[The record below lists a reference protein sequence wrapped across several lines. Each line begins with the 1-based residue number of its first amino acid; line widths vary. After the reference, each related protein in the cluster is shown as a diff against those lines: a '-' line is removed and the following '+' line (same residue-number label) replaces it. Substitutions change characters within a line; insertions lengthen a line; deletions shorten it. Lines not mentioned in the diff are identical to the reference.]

1 MVMALS
7 RPFPSLPWLSAHFYQ
22 ISWSIENL
30 FKILIISEFSIDPK
44 CGVCKSADK
53 MITELLLQSWVRW
66 RKSKVQNRTESC
78 RGLSSGLKL
87 VTNCPKV
94 RGDVHF
100 KSGSSALWETNSLV
114 HLKEVDD
121 LDIKIKVLFI
131 LWN

>member
-1 MVMALS
+1 M
-7 RPFPSLPWLSAHFYQ
+7 
-22 ISWSIENL
+22 
-30 FKILIISEFSIDPK
+30 
-44 CGVCKSADK
+44 
-53 MITELLLQSWVRW
+53 
-66 RKSKVQNRTESC
+66 SKVEKVQSTEQNGESC

-131 LWN
+131 P